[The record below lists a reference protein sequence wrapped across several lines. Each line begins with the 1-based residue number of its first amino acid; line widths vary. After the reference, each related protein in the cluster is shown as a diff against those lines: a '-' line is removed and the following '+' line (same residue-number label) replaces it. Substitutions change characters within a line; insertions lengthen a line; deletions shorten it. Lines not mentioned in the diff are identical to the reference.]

1 MTAISDT
8 LIMCAV
14 DALAIGALV
23 FAAYYP
29 RHRRADMVVSFLGV
43 NVGVFAI
50 ASILTGVDIGMGLGI
65 GLFGVLS
72 IIRLRSTEISQREV
86 AYYFAALAIG
96 LIAGVSSFQV
106 IPVALL
112 VAIVVVVSAADAF
125 RPMDSQEMEMVVDRA
140 IADPAQ
146 LRAYV
151 ASLLGAPVT
160 RVTTLKLDVVNDLT
174 IVRVAYRGVSA
185 PAQLPVAAGEF

>member
-43 NVGVFAI
+43 NVGVFTI

-151 ASLLGAPVT
+151 ASLLGAPVS

-174 IVRVAYRGVSA
+174 IVRVTYRGVSV